1 MNTSCNSLT
10 QGLFIKC
17 GGFSLAQLPLGQ
29 AVKGQ
34 SHKQTFFFFAYF
46 CSFLLMP
53 INRAKSKAPETVQGA
68 GVYFAGLLQVVPRLD
83 HVQAASGQG

>member
-1 MNTSCNSLT
+1 MRRFQLSSAAFGTSC
-10 QGLFIKC
+10 QRPK
-17 GGFSLAQLPLGQ
+17 PQ
-29 AVKGQ
+29 ANI
-34 SHKQTFFFFAYF
+34 FFFFAYF
-46 CSFLLMP
+46 CSFLLTP